1 MDFAPENPLWYPFCD
16 ILDKVHLNHF
26 DLPADI
32 VRDLMVTHEPAL
44 GTSHFGENGIFRPE
58 AAYGLEHGRR
68 LEDEGLPEISLR
80 EYFDR
85 WPHKPSFF
93 QYFDRANEGGAFGGI
108 LLRTRNLLLS
118 LQWTMSSLRD
128 DDGYEGRAFS
138 WFYINAF
145 NEIIAP
151 ILRTNS
157 ASDERVIVV
166 YSEYRE
172 EAYIA
177 TSNSKAWDPT
187 AVSDYL
193 PLPLPEDMRLAGN
206 WSEHM
211 SDGSIRDAMSS
222 VDRLRSFEFGSSFL
236 LDETARFLGELLAVR
251 NKRLMQ

>member
-1 MDFAPENPLWYPFCD
+1 MDLSPENPLWYPFCA
-16 ILDKVHLNHF
+16 ILDKVLLNHF

-32 VRDLMVTHEPAL
+32 VRDLLVTHDPAL
-44 GTSHFGENGIFRPE
+44 GTSHFAENGIFRPE
-58 AAYGLEHGRR
+58 AAYGLKHGRR

-93 QYFDRANEGGAFGGI
+93 QYFDRANEGGTFGGI

-128 DDGYEGRAFS
+128 DDGFEGRAFS

-151 ILRTNS
+151 ILRVNFE
-157 ASDERVIVV
+157 SDERVILV
-166 YSEYRE
+166 YSEYRD

-177 TSNSKAWDPT
+177 SNSRQAWDNG
-187 AVSDYL
+187 AVSDNLLL
-193 PLPLPEDMRLAGN
+193 PLPDDMGLIGN
-206 WSEHM
+206 WSGHL
-211 SDGSIRDAMSS
+211 SDDSLRNAMTS
-222 VDRLRSFEFGSSFL
+222 VDQLRNHENGFPYYLNES
-236 LDETARFLGELLAVR
+236 TRFLRELFAIR
-251 NKRLMQ
+251 GKRLMQ